1 MKIVI
6 TNLTGDVTDNRRLI
20 PAHGRL
26 ISSSEYRAWKK
37 EQIYLV
43 RQQFNKLR
51 CYYADFKEQK
61 PYTVEIWMQNKKT
74 DQANFDKGIR
84 DIITQAG
91 VWNDDKWWYPIYTPC
106 KIDKNNPRAEI
117 TISTK

>member
-1 MKIVI
+1 MKIII

-26 ISSSEYRAWKK
+26 ISSEEYRSWKK
-37 EQIYLV
+37 KQIYLV

-51 CYYADFKEQK
+51 YYHATFEDQQ
-61 PYTVEIWMQNKKT
+61 PYCVEIYMQNKRT
-74 DQANFDKGIR
+74 DQANWDKGIR
-84 DIITQAG
+84 DVLTQAG
-91 VWNDDKWWYPIYTPC
+91 CWNDDKWWYPIYTPC

-117 TISTK
+117 YIN